1 MNYNQWTTALAAIG
15 AVSLASAT
23 RADGKMSAVQ
33 SALSNTTIS
42 GYVDT
47 SATWR
52 PGTDTTPVDGPN
64 MPFGTAKNDGFS
76 LNTIDIVLDKP
87 EDESPWAAGYHVEF
101 MLGPDAVSTEGFGA
115 DGVRQAYLTLRTPVG
130 NGLEWKVGV
139 WDSIL
144 GYESSSA
151 PLNPNYTRSYGW
163 TIDSK
168 TLTGILATYKINDL
182 ITVQAGV
189 ADSSDIGFG
198 TVGVNPT
205 SFESQKAYLGELQLT
220 APDSA
225 GFMKGATLTMGV
237 IDAAGNNTTLTP
249 GSTGWYVGAMLPTPV
264 PTLKF
269 GAAFDYVDEHNGGY
283 NGNPSNDSIWTA
295 ALYSSYQA
303 ADKLSFNLRAEYL
316 NNTDAGPLSPVNLY
330 GDNTAE
336 EITATA
342 EYKLWANV
350 LSRVEFR
357 WDHVEHGNSF
367 GANQTPITANRAND
381 FMLALNLIFR
391 F

>member
-1 MNYNQWTTALAAIG
+1 MIYNQWTTALAAIG

-23 RADGKMSAVQ
+23 RGAVQ
-33 SALSNTTIS
+33 TALSNTTIS

-47 SATWR
+47 AATWR
-52 PGTDTTPVDGPN
+52 PGTDLNPNGGPN

-101 MLGPDAVSTEGFGA
+101 MLGPDAVTTEGFGA

-205 SFESQKAYLGELQLT
+205 SFESQKAFLGEFQLT
-220 APDSA
+220 APNGT

-237 IDAAGNNTTLTP
+237 IDAAGNHTTFTP
-249 GSTGWYVGAMLPTPV
+249 GSTGWYVGAMIPTPV
-264 PTLKF
+264 SALKF

-283 NGNPSNDSIWTA
+283 NGNTSNDSIWTA
-295 ALYSSYQA
+295 AFYSSYQA
-303 ADKLSFNLRAEYL
+303 TDKLSFNLRAEYL

-330 GDNTAE
+330 GDNIAE

-342 EYKLWANV
+342 QYKLWANV

-367 GANQTPITANRAND
+367 GANQAAGAANRAND

>member
-1 MNYNQWTTALAAIG
+1 MKYNPWTTALAAIG

-33 SALSNTTIS
+33 TALSNTTIS

-47 SATWR
+47 AATWR
-52 PGTDTTPVDGPN
+52 PGTDTTPNGNVN
-64 MPFGTAKNDGFS
+64 TPFGTANNDGFS
-76 LNTIDIVLDKP
+76 LNAIDIALDKP
-87 EDESPWAAGYHVEF
+87 EDNSPWAAGYHVEF
-101 MLGPDAVSTEGFGA
+101 MLGPDAVTTDGFGA
-115 DGVRQAYLTLRTPVG
+115 DGVRQAYLTLRAPVG
-130 NGLEWKVGV
+130 NGIDWKVGV
-139 WDSIL
+139 WDAIL
-144 GYESSSA
+144 GYESSSD
-151 PLNPNYTRSYGW
+151 PLNPNYTRSYAW

-205 SFESQKAYLGELQLT
+205 SFESQKAYLGDLQLT
-220 APDSA
+220 VPDSA
-225 GFMKGATLTMGV
+225 GFMKGATLSMGV
-237 IDAAGNNTTLTP
+237 IDAAGNNTTQTP
-249 GSTGWYVGAMLPTPV
+249 GSTGWYVGAMIPTPV
-264 PTLKF
+264 SALKF

-283 NGNPSNDSIWTA
+283 NGNPSNHSIWTA

-303 ADKLSFNLRAEYL
+303 TDKLSFNLRVEYL
-316 NNTDAGPLSPVNLY
+316 NNTDAGLLSPVNLY
-330 GDNTAE
+330 SDNIAE

-342 EYKLWANV
+342 QYKLWANV

-357 WDHVEHGNSF
+357 WDHVEHGNTF
-367 GANQTPITANRAND
+367 GGNQAANTANRAND
-381 FMLALNLIFR
+381 FLLALNLIYQF
-391 F
+391 

>member
-1 MNYNQWTTALAAIG
+1 MKYNQWTTALAAIG
-15 AVSLASAT
+15 AVSLASAN

-47 SATWR
+47 AATWR
-52 PGTDTTPVDGPN
+52 PGTDMTPADGPN

-76 LNTIDIVLDKP
+76 LNTIDIALDKP
-87 EDESPWAAGYHVEF
+87 EDESPWAAGYHVEL
-101 MLGPDAVSTEGFGA
+101 MLGPDAVTTEGFGA

-220 APDSA
+220 APEGM

-237 IDAAGNNTTLTP
+237 IDAAGNHTTQTP
-249 GSTGWYVGAMLPTPV
+249 GSTGWYVGAMIPTPV
-264 PTLKF
+264 STLKF
-269 GAAFDYVDEHNGGY
+269 GAAFDYIDEHNGGY
-283 NGNPSNDSIWTA
+283 NGNPSNDSIWTTA
-295 ALYSSYQA
+295 VYSSYQA
-303 ADKLSFNLRAEYL
+303 TDKLSFNLRAEYL

-342 EYKLWANV
+342 QYKLWANV

-381 FMLALNLIFR
+381 FMLALNLIFQ

>member
-1 MNYNQWTTALAAIG
+1 MKYNQWTTALAAIG

-47 SATWR
+47 AATWR
-52 PGTDTTPVDGPN
+52 PGTDLNPNGGPN
-64 MPFGTAKNDGFS
+64 MPFGTANNDGFS
-76 LNTIDIVLDKP
+76 LNAIDIALDKP
-87 EDESPWAAGYHVEF
+87 EDESPWAAGYHVEL
-101 MLGPDAVSTEGFGA
+101 MLGPDAVTTEGFGA

-198 TVGVNPT
+198 TVGVNPA
-205 SFESQKAYLGELQLT
+205 SFESQKAFLGEFQLT
-220 APDSA
+220 APESM

-237 IDAAGNNTTLTP
+237 IDAAGNHTTFTP
-249 GSTGWYVGAMLPTPV
+249 GSTGWYVGAMIPTPV
-264 PTLKF
+264 LALKF
-269 GAAFDYVDEHNGGY
+269 GAAFDYIDEHNGGY
-283 NGNPSNDSIWTA
+283 NGNPSNDSIWTTA
-295 ALYSSYQA
+295 VYSSYQA
-303 ADKLSFNLRAEYL
+303 TDRLSFNLRAEYL

-342 EYKLWANV
+342 QYKLWANV

-357 WDHVEHGNSF
+357 WDHVEHGNAF
-367 GANQTPITANRAND
+367 GANQAAGAANHAND

>member
-1 MNYNQWTTALAAIG
+1 MKYNQWTTALAAIG

-47 SATWR
+47 AATWR
-52 PGTDTTPVDGPN
+52 PGTDLNPNGGPN
-64 MPFGTAKNDGFS
+64 IPLGTANNDGFS
-76 LNTIDIVLDKP
+76 LNTIDIALDKP

-101 MLGPDAVSTEGFGA
+101 MLGPDAVTTEGFGA

-139 WDSIL
+139 WDAIL

-198 TVGVNPT
+198 TVGVNPA

-220 APDSA
+220 APNGA
-225 GFMKGATLTMGV
+225 GFMKGATLTLGV
-237 IDAAGNNTTLTP
+237 IDAAGNHTTLTP
-249 GSTGWYVGAMLPTPV
+249 GSTGWYVGAMIPTPV
-264 PTLKF
+264 SALKF

-283 NGNPSNDSIWTA
+283 NGNPSNDSIWTV

-303 ADKLSFNLRAEYL
+303 TDKLSFNLRAEYL
-316 NNTDAGPLSPVNLY
+316 NNTDAGPLSPLSLY
-330 GDNTAE
+330 SDNTAE

-342 EYKLWANV
+342 QYKLWANV

-357 WDHVEHGNSF
+357 WDHVEHGNAF
-367 GANQTPITANRAND
+367 GANQAAGAANRAND
-381 FMLALNLIFR
+381 FMLALNLIFQ

>member
-1 MNYNQWTTALAAIG
+1 MKYNQWTTALAAIG

-23 RADGKMSAVQ
+23 RADGKMNAVQ
-33 SALSNTTIS
+33 TALANTTIS

-47 SATWR
+47 AATWR
-52 PGTDTTPVDGPN
+52 PGTDTTPLGGVN

-76 LNTIDIVLDKP
+76 LNAIDIALDRP
-87 EDESPWAAGYHVEF
+87 EDEGPWAAGYHVDF
-101 MLGPDAVSTEGFGA
+101 MLGPDAVTTDGFGA

-130 NGLEWKVGV
+130 NGIDWKVGV
-139 WDSIL
+139 WDGLL
-144 GYESSSA
+144 GYESSSD

-168 TLTGILATYKINDL
+168 TLTGILATYKVNDL
-182 ITVQAGV
+182 ITVRAGV

-198 TVGVNPT
+198 TVGVNPA
-205 SFESQKAYLGELQLT
+205 SFESQKAWLGDLQLT
-220 APDSA
+220 APDGV
-225 GFMKGATLTMGV
+225 GFMKGATFTVGV
-237 IDAAGNNTTLTP
+237 IDAAGNHTTLTP
-249 GSTGWYVGAMLPTPV
+249 GSTGWYVGAMIPTPV
-264 PTLKF
+264 SALKF

-295 ALYSSYQA
+295 ALYGSYQA
-303 ADKLSFNLRAEYL
+303 TDKLSFNLRAEYL
-316 NNTDAGPLSPVNLY
+316 DNQDAGALSPLTLY
-330 GDNTAE
+330 NDNTAE

-342 EYKLWANV
+342 QYRLWANV

-357 WDHVEHGNSF
+357 WDHVEHGNAF
-367 GANQTPITANRAND
+367 GANQAASTANRAND
-381 FMLALNLIFR
+381 FMLALNLIFQ

>member
-1 MNYNQWTTALAAIG
+1 MKYNAWTTALAAIG

-47 SATWR
+47 AATWR
-52 PGTDTTPVDGPN
+52 PGTDTTPLGGVN
-64 MPFGTAKNDGFS
+64 TPFGTANNDGFS
-76 LNTIDIVLDKP
+76 LNAIDIALDKP
-87 EDESPWAAGYHVEF
+87 EDNSPWAAGYHVEF
-101 MLGPDAVSTEGFGA
+101 MLGPNAVTTDGFGA

-130 NGLEWKVGV
+130 NGIDWKVGV
-139 WDSIL
+139 WDAIL
-144 GYESSSA
+144 GYESSSD
-151 PLNPNYTRSYGW
+151 PLNPNYSRSYGW

-168 TLTGILATYKINDL
+168 TLTGVLATYKINDL

-189 ADSSDIGFG
+189 ADGSDIGFG
-198 TVGVNPT
+198 TVGVNPV
-205 SFESQKAYLGELQLT
+205 SFESQKACLGNLQLT

-225 GFMKGATLTMGV
+225 SFMKGATFTVGV

-249 GSTGWYVGAMLPTPV
+249 GSTGLYVGAMIPAPV
-264 PTLKF
+264 SALKF

-295 ALYSSYQA
+295 ALYSSYQVT
-303 ADKLSFNLRAEYL
+303 DKLSFNLRAEYL
-316 NNTDAGPLSPVNLY
+316 NNTDAGPLSPLRLY
-330 GDNTAE
+330 SDNTAE

-342 EYKLWANV
+342 QYKLWANV

-357 WDHVEHGNSF
+357 WDHVEHGNAF
-367 GANQTPITANRAND
+367 GANQAASTANRAND
-381 FMLALNLIFR
+381 FLLALNLIYQF
-391 F
+391 